1 MTMFSVLEVP
11 CAITRYNENM
21 AGSNIKEQKKHS
33 PMSSKCGS
41 FYDYDY
47 YDYYYVV
54 FVVVV
59 VVVVVVVT
67 GLFFLVIVTTA
78 QASSS
83 TLQYFP
89 YYV

>member
-47 YDYYYVV
+47 YDYYYYYYVV
-54 FVVVV
+54 FVV

-89 YYV
+89 